1 MLRKAMVQAFN
12 TAVNDLAKSDRY
24 FMTKHFHSAQSTEA
38 EREAFVPDGAGGFYV
53 AINPRDE
60 APTITVADT
69 APEKKSKG
77 GTRPG
82 AGRPMKKERYR
93 RVQLQDARIPGW
105 LMDWVRDQGNAGRLI
120 EQALIAQHGLTP
132 PA

>member
-1 MLRKAMVQAFN
+1 
-12 TAVNDLAKSDRY
+12 
-24 FMTKHFHSAQSTEA
+24 MTKHFHSAQSTEA

-69 APEKKSKG
+69 APEKKLKG

-82 AGRPMKKERYR
+82 AGRPIKKARYR
-93 RVQLQDARIPGW
+93 RVQLQGDRIPGW
-105 LMDWVRDQGNAGRLI
+105 LMDWLRDQGNVGRLI